1 MKNQTYPIDGD
12 TADNITRIVLG
23 EAVKNLKADDKR
35 LKKEIK
41 ALKDAPAYLYEDLND
56 NMKYLQALELAHQY
70 FGGK

>member
-56 NMKYLQALELAHQY
+56 NLKYLQALELAHQY